1 MKTEGFVLV
10 KNGKAEEAFQ
20 LKEIV
25 LEPLEKDELI
35 IESEAFG
42 LNYADV
48 MARLGLY
55 QDAPPIPCVI
65 GYEVVGKIIQIG
77 SDLSSDLL
85 GKRVV
90 AFTRFGGYA
99 KHAVTKVDAIQEI
112 GEIPANTA
120 LSLATQGGTAYYMAH
135 CATTIQKNDI
145 VLIHAAAGGV
155 GSLLIQMAKNAGAT
169 VIAKVGNA
177 SKLETVLKLGADY
190 AIDYRQE
197 DYSVQLQRILGAKK
211 LDISFNPIGGSTF
224 KKDLKLLGNAS
235 KIIVYGGS
243 ELSNGKWGIF
253 SKLNFVRKMG
263 LFTPIALMMQSRS
276 IIGVNM
282 LKIADLRPDVL
293 KECLNQVILMHKNKS
308 IQPISGGEYHAQ
320 ELGTAHTHLE
330 NGKSSGK
337 LSVHWL

>member
-1 MKTEGFVLV
+1 MKTEGLVLV
-10 KNGKAEEAFQ
+10 KKGKAEEAFQ
-20 LKEIV
+20 LKEVV
-25 LEPLEKDELI
+25 LAPLQKDELI
-35 IESEAFG
+35 IECEAFG

-112 GEIPANTA
+112 GDIPANTA

-155 GSLLIQMAKNAGAT
+155 GSLLIQLAKNAGAT

-177 SKLETVLKLGADY
+177 TKLETVLALGADY
-190 AIDYRQE
+190 AIDYTKE
-197 DYSVQLQRILGAKK
+197 DYAVQIQRILENKK
-211 LDISFNPIGGSTF
+211 LDISFNPVGGSTF

-235 KIIVYGGS
+235 KIVLFGGS
-243 ELSNGKWGIF
+243 ELSAGKWGIF
-253 SKLNFVRKMG
+253 SKLNFVRKIG
-263 LFTPIALMMQSRS
+263 FFTPIALMMQSRS

-293 KECLNQVILMHKNKS
+293 KECLNQVVLMYKNQT
-308 IQPISGGEYHAQ
+308 IRPISGGEYRADK
-320 ELGTAHTHLE
+320 LSAAHTHLE
-330 NGKSSGK
+330 KGKSSGK
-337 LSVHWL
+337 ISVHW